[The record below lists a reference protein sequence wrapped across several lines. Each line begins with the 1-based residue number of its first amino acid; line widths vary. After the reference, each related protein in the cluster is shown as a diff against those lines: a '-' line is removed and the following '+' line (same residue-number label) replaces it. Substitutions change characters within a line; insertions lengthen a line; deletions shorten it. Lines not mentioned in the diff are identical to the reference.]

1 MFYVLFCWRY
11 HTLPVAHAI
20 LVSLAGRWWWWWW
33 WLCACVCACVWPIW
47 GHCFGFSGVRGC
59 ECVWPIWGP
68 WLAGWSPRWSS
79 PSSARGGGGGRVWR
93 GVAPCQAL
101 SFTTLVSPWSTSFSF
116 SLSWLTVW
124 SFHLGLL
131 RGDRQRIGSLLLP
144 ILVGHVLWRGHGGA
158 ALLFVCCRSLAVLRL
173 PPPLSLPSSP
183 CLCHMPA
190 TLIFLGVW

>member
-1 MFYVLFCWRY
+1 MFCFVGATIPCQSPMPSLSA
-11 HTLPVAHAI
+11 L
-20 LVSLAGRWWWWWW
+20 LVGGGGGGGGG
-33 WLCACVCACVWPIW
+33 CVHVCVCACVWPIW
-47 GHCFGFSGVRGC
+47 GHCFGLSGVRGC

-116 SLSWLTVW
+116 SLCWLTVW

-144 ILVGHVLWRGHGGA
+144 ILVGHVLRRDHGGA
-158 ALLFVCCRSLAVLRL
+158 TSCSCAVVR
-173 PPPLSLPSSP
+173 
-183 CLCHMPA
+183 
-190 TLIFLGVW
+190 

>member
-1 MFYVLFCWRY
+1 MFCFVGATIPCQSPMPSLSA
-11 HTLPVAHAI
+11 L
-20 LVSLAGRWWWWWW
+20 LVGGGGGGGGG
-33 WLCACVCACVWPIW
+33 CVHVCVCACVWPIW
-47 GHCFGFSGVRGC
+47 GHCFGLSGVRGC

-144 ILVGHVLWRGHGGA
+144 ILVGHVLWRDHGGA
-158 ALLFVCCRSLAVLRL
+158 TSCSCAVVRLLFSGCRRRSRCPAPHAFALC
-173 PPPLSLPSSP
+173 PP
-183 CLCHMPA
+183 H
-190 TLIFLGVW
+190 